1 MTTGPQPAIDLLVA
15 GNAREIEHPGGTL
28 LAHLRRV
35 HGLLSEWQAR
45 PAVRLA
51 GLCHAF
57 YGTDGFPTA
66 LGDVNRRDELA
77 AVIGDE
83 AEHLVYLYAACD
95 RDFSYSRLAVDGAP
109 YKDRFTGIESHE
121 TPQTRRDI
129 AEITAANE
137 LDLAQVNE
145 DFREAYG
152 PALLGLLTSWRVLL
166 SDPAWRS
173 VCTTLS

>member
-15 GNAREIEHPGGTL
+15 RDAREIAHPGGTL

-35 HGLLSEWQAR
+35 HGLLSEWRAR

-66 LGDVNRRDELA
+66 LGDVTRRDELA
-77 AVIGDE
+77 AVIGE
-83 AEHLVYLYAACD
+83 EPERLVYLYAACD

-109 YKDRFTGIESHE
+109 YRNRFTGTESHE

-137 LDLAQVNE
+137 LDLARVNE
-145 DFREAYG
+145 EFRAAYG
-152 PALLGLLTSWRVLL
+152 PALLELFTSWRVLL

-173 VCTTLS
+173 VRTTLS